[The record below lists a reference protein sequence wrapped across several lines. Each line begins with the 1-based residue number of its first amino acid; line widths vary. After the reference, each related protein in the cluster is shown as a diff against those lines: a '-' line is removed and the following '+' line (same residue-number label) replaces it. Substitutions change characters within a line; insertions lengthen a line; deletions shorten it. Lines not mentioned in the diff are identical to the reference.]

1 MACTLGRQHS
11 LLALLCQPAEV
22 RGTVE
27 MPPHVAVWGVDS
39 GIRHSVGGSD
49 YGSVRVG
56 AFMGLRIASSDG
68 QPSVSGATAAGLL
81 RNPNVT
87 VVLLSFSFHA

>member
-1 MACTLGRQHS
+1 MACTLCHQHS

-22 RGTVE
+22 QGTVAL
-27 MPPHVAVWGVDS
+27 PDHVAVWGVDS

-56 AFMGLRIASSDG
+56 AFMGLRIASSGGKD
-68 QPSVSGATAAGLL
+68 SVGTGCRARVRIRTD
-81 RNPNVT
+81 
-87 VVLLSFSFHA
+87 